1 MKFVL
6 QKIFTFE
13 AAHRLIKNYEGK
25 CTNNHGHSFRVV
37 LNLEGNELDERDML
51 IDFIETKS
59 LKKWIDEHL
68 DHASILWEEDPLIPC
83 LKQQN
88 QKLFLCKKNPTSEH
102 IAELIFEEAKKLFE
116 KSHTRVYAI
125 EINETCTSGITLY
138 AG

>member
-37 LNLEGNELDERDML
+37 LNLEGENLDDRDML
-51 IDFIETKS
+51 IDFNETKA
-59 LKKWIDEHL
+59 LKQWIDKEL
-68 DHASILWEEDPLIPC
+68 DHASILWEEDPLIPV
-83 LKQQN
+83 LKQHN
-88 QKLFLCKKNPTSEH
+88 QKLFICSKNPTSEH

-116 KSHTRVYAI
+116 KSSIKVRAI

-138 AG
+138 AE

>member
-37 LNLEGNELDERDML
+37 LNLSGENLDQRDML
-51 IDFIETKS
+51 IDFNETKA
-59 LKKWIDEHL
+59 LKQWIDTYL
-68 DHASILWEEDPLIPC
+68 DHASILWENDPLIPA
-83 LKQQN
+83 LKALN
-88 QKLFLCKKNPTSEH
+88 QKLFICKKNPTSEH
-102 IAELIFEEAKKLFE
+102 IAELIFEEAKRLFE
-116 KSHTRVYAI
+116 KSSVKVHAI

-138 AG
+138 GD